1 MEKTPKFIRAFSK
14 EESPEE
20 RQQAADAIR
29 AKRAEH
35 FDQQRAQAERQAEL
49 QRSIGEREGVLAEQL
64 ESLQRLENELN
75 ELSTSRLEKILNFFQ
90 LRKLRADLAVG
101 QRTVEELKQQHDVEA
116 LEHRTISKTS
126 TLEESPPELK
136 EAKTM
141 LSDFYRQEKK
151 KWVNSEYTTEEIAE
165 NFSEEH
171 LASLSFDEYILLL
184 QRFPR
189 EMVAHVTRQG
199 IRDHTGH
206 MFHTT
211 GEGAY
216 TNGFMRMVG
225 DGRLRSPLGVYIME
239 AEKEKAVARY
249 LRLDRFQTQDEA
261 FQYLDTLTNDDRQ
274 SDSGSYVDR
283 MAVHFATEEVADCF
297 YGSEKGNEI
306 FVAYPSAYIASQYYF
321 SGRLRE
327 GGGGYWNDQWVW
339 ANEERGMDLNAGIVF
354 IPESAKVDRNTGS
367 RYELDNSGNPMIDAE
382 VHAALRRVIDAP
394 NFHDFAQSAMEVA
407 GRLID
412 GWGSSQLKPFRQRLE
427 QEFGITDPRLQ
438 KAMLTYD
445 HLIRLDLKKQA
456 QAEGRKDTTGS
467 IDEEINQAMKA
478 EGILYTEAMDPIS
491 SKEFWEKYFAEHASK
506 RPSKIV
512 YYKGSDPTRAL
523 DAWRATQGLNK
534 KADDENIGF
543 PQRHLERDAP
553 QARAGLDR
561 FKILAEEVIR
571 GHFAARE
578 SGS

>member
-1 MEKTPKFIRAFSK
+1 
-14 EESPEE
+14 
-20 RQQAADAIR
+20 
-29 AKRAEH
+29 
-35 FDQQRAQAERQAEL
+35 
-49 QRSIGEREGVLAEQL
+49 
-64 ESLQRLENELN
+64 
-75 ELSTSRLEKILNFFQ
+75 
-90 LRKLRADLAVG
+90 
-101 QRTVEELKQQHDVEA
+101 
-116 LEHRTISKTS
+116 
-126 TLEESPPELK
+126 
-136 EAKTM
+136 M

-321 SGRLRE
+321 SGRLRD

-339 ANEERGMDLNAGIVF
+339 ATAERGMDLNAGIVF
-354 IPESAKVDRNTGS
+354 IT
-367 RYELDNSGNPMIDAE
+367 
-382 VHAALRRVIDAP
+382 
-394 NFHDFAQSAMEVA
+394 
-407 GRLID
+407 
-412 GWGSSQLKPFRQRLE
+412 
-427 QEFGITDPRLQ
+427 
-438 KAMLTYD
+438 
-445 HLIRLDLKKQA
+445 
-456 QAEGRKDTTGS
+456 
-467 IDEEINQAMKA
+467 
-478 EGILYTEAMDPIS
+478 
-491 SKEFWEKYFAEHASK
+491 
-506 RPSKIV
+506 
-512 YYKGSDPTRAL
+512 
-523 DAWRATQGLNK
+523 
-534 KADDENIGF
+534 
-543 PQRHLERDAP
+543 
-553 QARAGLDR
+553 
-561 FKILAEEVIR
+561 
-571 GHFAARE
+571 
-578 SGS
+578 